1 MVGTCGRYRLI
12 SSYFDHFRSF
22 SWDSNRFSWVLLFA
36 PTWILQ
42 HAIPLVQ
49 SRGCLGCKVSRCQ
62 RNLGTCRSWN
72 RFLGH
77 TSTRQDQLSVAGSV
91 ASARWV
97 ALILKGSHEHPV
109 SCLMCNNMMIYADS
123 AQICKRAVSQKF
135 LSFYDFYVGEQW
147 PQIMCGCIAVCGSTL
162 VFFMPRMILCS
173 KRSVGRHEICFYFIS
188 TVRATTEPKFKICN
202 LKNIPSHGQPKG
214 APPCD
219 WTMKVPDRIN
229 ELVFET
235 PFFFLNVFFLDVD
248 VPVWWNC
255 II

>member
-1 MVGTCGRYRLI
+1 MGSKSIPARSSIENRGFHFFFRNTSGSVVDPRNSYAFVLFCSTGWYMVGTCGRYRLI

-91 ASARWV
+91 ASPGWV

-109 SCLMCNNMMIYADS
+109 SCLMCNNMQIYTDS
-123 AQICKRAVSQKF
+123 AQICTRAVSQKF
-135 LSFYDFYVGEQW
+135 LSFYVGEKW

-162 VFFMPRMILCS
+162 VLVMPRMILCN
-173 KRSVGRHEICFYFIS
+173 KRSRKTRDLFLLHIRSE
-188 TVRATTEPKFKICN
+188 
-202 LKNIPSHGQPKG
+202 SHNR
-214 APPCD
+214 
-219 WTMKVPDRIN
+219 TS
-229 ELVFET
+229 
-235 PFFFLNVFFLDVD
+235 
-248 VPVWWNC
+248 
-255 II
+255 

>member
-1 MVGTCGRYRLI
+1 
-12 SSYFDHFRSF
+12 
-22 SWDSNRFSWVLLFA
+22 
-36 PTWILQ
+36 
-42 HAIPLVQ
+42 
-49 SRGCLGCKVSRCQ
+49 
-62 RNLGTCRSWN
+62 
-72 RFLGH
+72 
-77 TSTRQDQLSVAGSV
+77 
-91 ASARWV
+91 
-97 ALILKGSHEHPV
+97 
-109 SCLMCNNMMIYADS
+109 MCNNMMIYADS

-235 PFFFLNVFFLDVD
+235 PFFFLTCSSWMWMFQFDEIVSFRGGHLRQLVVHVGLFQKTTT
-248 VPVWWNC
+248 C
-255 II
+255 ILMYFDCFDDYNNYMMVTIIWRKNNGLPDLTARFCTCETQSRSIDIGVAVAA